1 MRRWR
6 QTHQDPSTKF
16 LDLVYSVGAEDNGLS
31 DLSDSKL
38 DPKYAPAGYVNE
50 RSVEQMAVYL
60 LRRLAVPWLYMSH
73 GGLSRADCD
82 LHS

>member
-1 MRRWR
+1 M
-6 QTHQDPSTKF
+6 
-16 LDLVYSVGAEDNGLS
+16 GAEDNGLS

-60 LRRLAVPWLYMSH
+60 LRRLAVPWLYMSR
-73 GGLSRADCD
+73 GFESG
-82 LHS
+82 

>member
-50 RSVEQMAVYL
+50 RSVEQMAVY
-60 LRRLAVPWLYMSH
+60 RLAVPRLYSH
-73 GGLSRADCD
+73 VCLGGLSRADCD